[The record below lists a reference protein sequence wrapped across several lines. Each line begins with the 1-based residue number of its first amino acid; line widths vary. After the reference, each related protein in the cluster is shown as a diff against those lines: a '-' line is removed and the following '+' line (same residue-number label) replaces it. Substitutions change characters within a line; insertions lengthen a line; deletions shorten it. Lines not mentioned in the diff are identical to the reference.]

1 MTLKD
6 YITKGYELF
15 GPDAM
20 KILTR
25 YLYGEIDFATCAL
38 DMAAP
43 VANYRL
49 CKAVTEKRPN
59 KIKITSKFAEYLK
72 TTQIPFVEDTAKYQ
86 EGYVGKFDAIPF
98 EIDDTIENEYYKL
111 IYEETENA

>member
-1 MTLKD
+1 MSLKD
-6 YITKGYELF
+6 YIDKGYELF

-25 YLYGEIDFATCAL
+25 YLQGEIDFATCAL
-38 DMAAP
+38 NMAAP

-72 TTQIPFVEDTAKYQ
+72 TTQIPYVTDTTEYQ
-86 EGYVGKFDAIPF
+86 ESYVGKFDAIPF
-98 EIDDTIENEYYKL
+98 EIDDTIESEYYEL
-111 IYEETENA
+111 VYEEE